1 MNTTPYANSIFEQ
14 PWWLDIVAPGQWEE
28 ALVTDSEGGVL
39 ARMPYVKQGRRVIMP
54 ELTQTLGIWM
64 VPEVMADYGAQKQV
78 MHEIFGRFAGCRSVV
93 QALSPGNDYVL
104 PLRWLG
110 CRMEPCFTY
119 RLEDLSDCEAL
130 YQNFNKTA
138 KKNIKYARNKV
149 TVFDQTAPETLWA
162 LLDKTFEA
170 QNRKNPMSKE
180 LVLRIV
186 QTCEETGHGK
196 YLEARDSD
204 GNVHS
209 CAYFVYDEQV
219 CYYLLGASDSRFRGS
234 GAQSLILWEG
244 IQFAAQH
251 SKVFDFEGSMVE
263 GIENFFRQFG
273 GRCTPYY
280 TVSKR
285 TLAAELLQAAK
296 PRVKRLLGYKM

>member
-1 MNTTPYANSIFEQ
+1 MTVTPYANSLFEQ

-28 ALVTDSEGGVL
+28 ILVRDKDGNVT
-39 ARMPYVKQGRRVIMP
+39 ARMPYVHTGKSVALPG
-54 ELTQTLGIWM
+54 LTQTTGVWM
-64 VPEVMADYGAQKQV
+64 SEETKADYGTQKKV
-78 MHEIFGRFAGCRSVV
+78 LHEIFGQLSDYREVSV
-93 QALSPGNDYVL
+93 ALNPCNEYVL

-110 CRMEPCFTY
+110 YEMEPRFTY
-119 RLEDLSDCEAL
+119 RLTDLSDCEKL

-149 TVFDQTAPETLWA
+149 TISDQAAPETLWEM
-162 LLDKTFEA
+162 LNKTFEA

-180 LVLRIV
+180 LVMRIV
-186 QTCEETGHGK
+186 QVCEETGHGK
-196 YLEARDSD
+196 YFEAKDAQ

-219 CYYLLGASDSRFRGS
+219 CYYLLGASDNAFRSS

-244 IQFAAQH
+244 IQFAAAH

-273 GRCTPYY
+273 GVCTPYY
-280 TVSKR
+280 VVSRK
-285 TLAAELLQAAK
+285 TILSQLLQILK
-296 PRVKRLLGYKM
+296 PRIKRLLGYKI